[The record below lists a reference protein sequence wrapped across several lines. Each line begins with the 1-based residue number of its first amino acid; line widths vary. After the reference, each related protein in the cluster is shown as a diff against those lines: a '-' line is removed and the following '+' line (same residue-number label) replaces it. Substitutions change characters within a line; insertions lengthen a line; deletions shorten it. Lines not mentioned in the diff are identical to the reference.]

1 MPEIRPSNAAPLLD
15 DAAHCSGIR
24 ERILLGLVLFTLVR
38 TGEVLAGDQA
48 SIPNATPDHGF
59 RNLRQLPPSAFAS
72 TVAPGDFV
80 ALPADRIQAFS
91 TTEFRPRRHTVFDSD
106 IAVSV
111 FTDAPTLRSTT
122 VWQRM
127 SEYKSQNRV
136 RLLTL
141 WESSGSTVSL
151 QAGRRGDPSLQWTS
165 RLMNRGGS
173 TQGLLDR
180 LFSVSFAGANTGFRN
195 AARSTNAP
203 STPKPVSAGTSVVVP
218 RSERGAPA
226 YSAPR

>member
-1 MPEIRPSNAAPLLD
+1 MREFLSSNAAPLLGG
-15 DAAHCSGIR
+15 AAPCSGMR

-38 TGEVLAGDQA
+38 TSEALAGDQA
-48 SIPNATPDHGF
+48 SILNTALDPGLGN
-59 RNLRQLPPSAFAS
+59 RQLSPSTFAS
-72 TVAPGDFV
+72 MGARGDFAAPQV
-80 ALPADRIQAFS
+80 ADGTPAFS
-91 TTEFRPRRHTVFDSD
+91 ATEFRPRHHAAFDSD
-106 IAVSV
+106 IAVSA
-111 FTDAPTLRSTT
+111 FGDAPMLRSTT

-141 WESSGSTVSL
+141 WESSGSSVSV

-180 LFSVSFAGANTGFRN
+180 LFSVSFAGANAGFRN
-195 AARSTNAP
+195 ATHAANAP
-203 STPKPVSAGTSVVVP
+203 APPKPVSAGTAAAASLK
-218 RSERGAPA
+218 
-226 YSAPR
+226 